1 MSTRRC
7 TRVVSLKLLPLDS
20 LPAEMMRGRRQY
32 PRMLVYEPIP
42 PVCQPLREPIYSAP
56 GVAMGV
62 TIKVCNYSRMCQ
74 ACRPPPLCDCKPIAP
89 PLPSGKRL
97 LKKICS
103 LSKLAIFLV
112 AVKWLFDVGIFGDQ
126 RKAMKIMKGIK
137 DQMRKFFNTKR
148 ACVQSDAAKYEMAT
162 MKYNLKSVWNMLVSS
177 FVNTLLSI
185 PIALATVPA
194 MIRPAS
200 EPQEPPKKGDKK
212 KPKEQ
217 EDKKKAASKEDDK
230 KKAASKKDDK
240 KADASKKDDKKKAAS
255 KEDDKKKAA
264 SKKDDKKADA
274 SKKDDKKADASKK
287 DDKKKAASK
296 EDEKKQKE
304 GLKKKLVNFVQ
315 PRRKENEKA
324 AASKK
329 DDKKAAASKKD
340 DKKAEAS
347 KKDDKKAAASKKDD
361 KKAAASEKDDKKAA
375 ASKKDDKKAEGSKKD
390 DKKAAASEKDDKK
403 AAASKKDDK
412 KAAASEKDDK
422 AKKTPSDAKEEE
434 PEEKEPSICP

>member
-148 ACVQSDAAKYEMAT
+148 ACVQSDAA
-162 MKYNLKSVWNMLVSS
+162 VS
-177 FVNTLLSI
+177 TTSI
-185 PIALATVPA
+185 CTSISLDFHPFWRLTSSLA
-194 MIRPAS
+194 
-200 EPQEPPKKGDKK
+200 KKGLFLL
-212 KPKEQ
+212 ENFFLTNV
-217 EDKKKAASKEDDK
+217 ASPMTF
-230 KKAASKKDDK
+230 SC
-240 KADASKKDDKKKAAS
+240 
-255 KEDDKKKAA
+255 
-264 SKKDDKKADA
+264 
-274 SKKDDKKADASKK
+274 
-287 DDKKKAASK
+287 
-296 EDEKKQKE
+296 
-304 GLKKKLVNFVQ
+304 LV
-315 PRRKENEKA
+315 
-324 AASKK
+324 
-329 DDKKAAASKKD
+329 DL
-340 DKKAEAS
+340 
-347 KKDDKKAAASKKDD
+347 
-361 KKAAASEKDDKKAA
+361 
-375 ASKKDDKKAEGSKKD
+375 
-390 DKKAAASEKDDKK
+390 
-403 AAASKKDDK
+403 
-412 KAAASEKDDK
+412 
-422 AKKTPSDAKEEE
+422 
-434 PEEKEPSICP
+434 